1 MTRRTRKTRKKR
13 ITRKTSRRMS
23 MLHSPSRR
31 SPLPRMTLQLRKI
44 VRRMGKRE
52 IRKRL
57 PVRGRRKAST
67 WMRKRC
73 LMLLSTASSRWL
85 SL

>member
-1 MTRRTRKTRKKR
+1 MTRTTRKTRKRR
-13 ITRKTSRRMS
+13 ITRKISRRMS
-23 MLHSPSRR
+23 MPHSPSRR
-31 SPLPRMTLQLRKI
+31 SPPPRMTLLLRKT
-44 VRRMGKRE
+44 VRRMGKRGT
-52 IRKRL
+52 RKWL
-57 PVRGRRKAST
+57 PVRGRKKAST